1 MKYNFT
7 TPNHLYHTQKK
18 KRKRTTAY
26 LYINIFFQKSKG
38 FFKSSKIYFLDLF
51 SYILYLFGNN
61 IPLERG
67 GETMKKTQINEAK
80 NFMNSMKMEISS
92 ELGINNL
99 KTSGANR
106 TAKENGRIGG
116 QMTKKLVELGKQ
128 HLNNT

>member
-1 MKYNFT
+1 
-7 TPNHLYHTQKK
+7 
-18 KRKRTTAY
+18 
-26 LYINIFFQKSKG
+26 
-38 FFKSSKIYFLDLF
+38 
-51 SYILYLFGNN
+51 
-61 IPLERG
+61 
-67 GETMKKTQINEAK
+67 
-80 NFMNSMKMEISS
+80 MNSMKMEISS

>member
-1 MKYNFT
+1 MK
-7 TPNHLYHTQKK
+7 
-18 KRKRTTAY
+18 
-26 LYINIFFQKSKG
+26 
-38 FFKSSKIYFLDLF
+38 
-51 SYILYLFGNN
+51 
-61 IPLERG
+61 G

-116 QMTKKLVELGKQ
+116 QMTKKLVELSKQ

>member
-1 MKYNFT
+1 
-7 TPNHLYHTQKK
+7 
-18 KRKRTTAY
+18 
-26 LYINIFFQKSKG
+26 
-38 FFKSSKIYFLDLF
+38 
-51 SYILYLFGNN
+51 
-61 IPLERG
+61 
-67 GETMKKTQINEAK
+67 MKKTQINEAK

-99 KTSGANR
+99 KTSSANR

>member
-1 MKYNFT
+1 
-7 TPNHLYHTQKK
+7 
-18 KRKRTTAY
+18 
-26 LYINIFFQKSKG
+26 
-38 FFKSSKIYFLDLF
+38 
-51 SYILYLFGNN
+51 
-61 IPLERG
+61 
-67 GETMKKTQINEAK
+67 MKKTQINEAK

-99 KTSGANR
+99 KTSGTNR